1 MSMNSNQ
8 YYYQHNPNKLSNNSQ
23 VYQPSNSGYD
33 SQMNGGKF
41 GSSKEKCQMPMQTP
55 EN

>member
-8 YYYQHNPNKLSNNSQ
+8 YYYHNNPNKLSNNSQ

-41 GSSKEKCQMPMQTP
+41 ESSKEKCQMLMLG
-55 EN
+55 N

>member
-1 MSMNSNQ
+1 MSMNPNP
-8 YYYQHNPNKLSNNSQ
+8 YYYHNNPNKLSNNSQ

-33 SQMNGGKF
+33 SQMNAGSF
-41 GSSKEKCQMPMQTP
+41 QSSKERCQILMH

>member
-1 MSMNSNQ
+1 MNTNP
-8 YYYQHNPNKLSNNSQ
+8 YYYQHNNPNKLSNHSQ

-41 GSSKEKCQMPMQTP
+41 ESSKEKYQMPMQ

>member
-33 SQMNGGKF
+33 SQMSGGKVQ
-41 GSSKEKCQMPMQTP
+41 SNQEKWLMPMQ